1 MLALSGHARVRG
13 MNTQPAGSRTISRS
27 PLIWP
32 LVTLPVAA
40 LATPLSFVL
49 WRTPPGAATAPNSV
63 IPLMLPV
70 EVVIPAVAFGLG
82 IAFLLVGRPLVR
94 RNDAPRLS
102 RAAHAGI
109 AWLLLN
115 WWPHSNF
122 HRVAQGWTSLL
133 AVDYVFH
140 ITVIASTVVVAA
152 YFIVAM
158 RGPREG
164 QAR

>member
-1 MLALSGHARVRG
+1 MS
-13 MNTQPAGSRTISRS
+13 TQTTRFGTVTRS

-32 LVTLPVAA
+32 FVTLPVAA

-49 WRTPPGAATAPNSV
+49 WRTPPGAVAPPSSLM
-63 IPLMLPV
+63 PLMVPV
-70 EVVIPAVAFGLG
+70 AVVIPAVAFGLG
-82 IAFLLVGRPLVR
+82 IAFLLAGWRYVGRSDTPL
-94 RNDAPRLS
+94 LS
-102 RAAHAGI
+102 RGAYASV

-133 AVDYVFH
+133 TIDYVFH
-140 ITVIASTVVVAA
+140 STVIAASVVVAA
-152 YFIVAM
+152 YVLTSL
-158 RGPREG
+158 RDRQHR